1 MKHILAIEI
10 KDNKTIATLTK
21 YIKGEH
27 NLLFHKTYGSK
38 PLEKSVLYDVSII
51 ENLKEDLFGIGLF
64 ESINEAYLTINTKRT
79 VIQTFGINV
88 KYGKEIEREKEELT
102 KILTKK
108 YPQFKICSLELSDF
122 SPQQLDRK
130 ISATVEF
137 IEHEYFNEIEKQF
150 RVKGINFTKHI
161 PLITAIKN
169 SSKIKGNEHMTT
181 FSILVEEKFTQLTRI
196 ENGIVTLSTKWNEGL
211 TNIYEHIATSM
222 DLSKSSAKTLFK
234 SFGSIPPEEVV
245 DEKVIHS
252 KSYGKELAVFTK
264 KDLSQYITEKV
275 NELFSNIKSKIDPVK
290 GNKPIRIIFNGEI
303 KSLIGFKKYAAKSF
317 AEPNII
323 EFTNKMIGL
332 NEETEFITTGILF
345 EKKSL
350 IEVSSNVKLNI
361 PKINIFNRIIRM
373 YNYI

>member
-169 SSKIKGNEHMTT
+169 SSKIKENEHMTT

-196 ENGIVTLSTKWNEGL
+196 ENGIVTLSTK
-211 TNIYEHIATSM
+211 
-222 DLSKSSAKTLFK
+222 
-234 SFGSIPPEEVV
+234 
-245 DEKVIHS
+245 
-252 KSYGKELAVFTK
+252 
-264 KDLSQYITEKV
+264 
-275 NELFSNIKSKIDPVK
+275 
-290 GNKPIRIIFNGEI
+290 
-303 KSLIGFKKYAAKSF
+303 
-317 AEPNII
+317 
-323 EFTNKMIGL
+323 
-332 NEETEFITTGILF
+332 
-345 EKKSL
+345 
-350 IEVSSNVKLNI
+350 
-361 PKINIFNRIIRM
+361 
-373 YNYI
+373 